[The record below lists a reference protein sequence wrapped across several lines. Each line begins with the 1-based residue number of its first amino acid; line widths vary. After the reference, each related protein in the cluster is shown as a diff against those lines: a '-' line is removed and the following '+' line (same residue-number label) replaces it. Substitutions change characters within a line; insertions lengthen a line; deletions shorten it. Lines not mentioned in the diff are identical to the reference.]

1 MTDILHTLKNRGLI
15 AQESHPGK
23 IGEILKTKKISFYLG
38 IDPTADSMHI
48 GHLVPFITAARLIQA
63 GHKAVFLFGGG
74 TALIGD
80 PSGKTEMRKML
91 TQKDISSN
99 LKKLQKQVKQ
109 IVGSKNTTFVDNADW
124 LKKIN
129 YIDFLRDF
137 GAVFKVNEMIK
148 AESYRARLER
158 EQGLTFLEFNYQILQ
173 GYDFWHLNKKKDC
186 VLQLGGDDQWS
197 NMLAGTDLIKKK
209 TGKEAY
215 VLTMPLLTTASG
227 KKMGK
232 TEGGALW
239 LDPKKTSPYDFY
251 QYWINVEDAD
261 VIRFMNIFTF
271 VSNKEIEDMKKVEGA
286 DIRELKK
293 RLAFEVTALVHGEKE
308 AKKAE
313 EAAKALFEKGGVVE
327 NMPTV
332 NYAFTAGD
340 LLVDVML
347 GANVVTSKGEAR
359 KLIEQGGISVNET
372 KITNPVF
379 KMTEEH
385 TDHFLLKIG
394 KKKFYRVENR

>member
-1 MTDILHTLKNRGLI
+1 MKDIFETLKSRGLI

-23 IGEILKTKKISFYLG
+23 IAEVLKTKKINFYLG

-48 GHLVPFITAARLIQA
+48 GHLVPFITAARLVKA
-63 GHKAVFLFGGG
+63 GHKAIFLFGGG

-91 TQKDISSN
+91 TQKDITSN
-99 LKKLQKQVKQ
+99 LSKLQKQVKNM
-109 IVGSKNTTFVDNADW
+109 VGTKNTSFVNNANW
-124 LKKIN
+124 LKKLN
-129 YIDFLRDF
+129 YIDFLRNF
-137 GAVFKVNEMIK
+137 GTIFKVNEMIK
-148 AESYRARLER
+148 SESYRARLER
-158 EQGLTFLEFNYQILQ
+158 EQGLSFLEFNYQILQ
-173 GYDFWHLNKKKDC
+173 GYDYFHLFKKKDC
-186 VLQLGGDDQWS
+186 ILQLGGDDQWS
-197 NMLAGTDLIKKK
+197 NMLAGVDLIKRT

-232 TEGGALW
+232 TEGGAVW

-271 VSNKEIEDMKKVEGA
+271 VPEDEIEEMKKVSGA
-286 DIRELKK
+286 DIRDLKK
-293 RLAFEVTALVHGEKE
+293 RLAFEVTSFIHGEKE
-308 AKKAE
+308 ADRARQTAE
-313 EAAKALFEKGGVVE
+313 ALFSGDVADDI
-327 NMPTV
+327 PTV
-332 NYAFTAGD
+332 SAVYKEGD

-347 GANVVTSKGEAR
+347 VANVVMSKGEAR
-359 KLIEQGGISVNET
+359 KLIEQGGVTVNEDR
-372 KITNPVF
+372 ITNPVF
-379 KMTEEH
+379 KMTGEH

>member
-1 MTDILHTLKNRGLI
+1 MKDIFETLKSRGLI

-23 IGEILKTKKISFYLG
+23 IAEVLKTKKINFYLG

-48 GHLVPFITAARLIQA
+48 GHLVPFITAARLVKA
-63 GHKAVFLFGGG
+63 DHKAIFLFGGG

-91 TQKDISSN
+91 TQKDITSN
-99 LKKLQKQVKQ
+99 LSKLQKQVKNM
-109 IVGSKNTTFVDNADW
+109 VGTKNTSFVNNANW
-124 LKKIN
+124 LKKLN
-129 YIDFLRDF
+129 YIDFLRNF
-137 GAVFKVNEMIK
+137 GTIFKVNEMIK
-148 AESYRARLER
+148 SESYRARLER
-158 EQGLTFLEFNYQILQ
+158 EQGLSFLEFNYQILQ
-173 GYDFWHLNKKKDC
+173 GYDYFHLFKKKDC
-186 VLQLGGDDQWS
+186 ILQLGGDDQWS
-197 NMLAGTDLIKKK
+197 NMLAGVDLIKRT

-232 TEGGALW
+232 TEGGAVW

-271 VSNKEIEDMKKVEGA
+271 VPEDEIEEMKKVSGA
-286 DIRELKK
+286 DIRDLKK
-293 RLAFEVTALVHGEKE
+293 RLAFEVTSFIHGEKE
-308 AKKAE
+308 ADRARQTAE
-313 EAAKALFEKGGVVE
+313 ALFSGDVADDI
-327 NMPTV
+327 PTV
-332 NYAFTAGD
+332 SAVYKEGD

-347 GANVVTSKGEAR
+347 GANVVMSKGEAR
-359 KLIEQGGISVNET
+359 KLIEQGGVTVNEDR
-372 KITNPVF
+372 ITNPVF
-379 KMTEEH
+379 KMTGEH